1 MGSKGEPGGRERLDE
16 VKEQRTVGAV
26 AYTVAPVC
34 AQLLATLND
43 ALTES
48 SFAGGQFVVFYRDL
62 DPVVAARAIQVGVF
76 SGVID
81 TIRRVGPDH
90 FRRRHGRPRRPAAAQ
105 GGCARGD

>member
-43 ALTES
+43 ALNRKPVS
-48 SFAGGQFVVFYRDL
+48 PAVNLSFSIG
-62 DPVVAARAIQVGVF
+62 
-76 SGVID
+76 
-81 TIRRVGPDH
+81 TWIRLPRSER
-90 FRRRHGRPRRPAAAQ
+90 FR
-105 GGCARGD
+105 